1 LLRDVKGDKKEFVSL
16 KIEYFDTAAVLTS
29 MSLTKNGFMFC
40 AAEKEDH
47 HLYMILK
54 N

>member
-1 LLRDVKGDKKEFVSL
+1 
-16 KIEYFDTAAVLTS
+16 

-54 N
+54 NESATEAVYTHSQMAQNKAI